1 MKTMVSLMV
10 CALLFASAESNAQS
24 TEREKPK
31 GTEVIDKVLP
41 PPVVKEYQPK
51 VTAKGD
57 AVIKDGKEIAPEVTV
72 KKEGDTTI
80 EEYRQGGKLY
90 KQRITPGS
98 GAAYILIDEK
108 GEGKFTRVDG
118 PDVKLNVPMWVLF
131 TW

>member
-1 MKTMVSLMV
+1 MRTILLGVMVTLA
-10 CALLFASAESNAQS
+10 CTHALAQS
-24 TEREKPK
+24 TERPKPK
-31 GTEVIDKVLP
+31 GTEVVDKVLP
-41 PPVVKEYQPK
+41 PPVVKDYQPK

-57 AVIKDGKEIAPEVTV
+57 TVVKDGKEIAPQVTIR
-72 KKEGDTTI
+72 KEGDTTI

-90 KQRITPGS
+90 KQRVTPLG
-98 GAAYILIDEK
+98 GASYILIDEK

>member
-1 MKTMVSLMV
+1 MKTILLGVIA
-10 CALLFASAESNAQS
+10 ALACTNALAQS
-24 TEREKPK
+24 TERAKPK
-31 GTEVIDKVLP
+31 GTEVVDKVLP

-57 AVIKDGKEIAPEVTV
+57 TVVKDGKEIAPEVTIR
-72 KKEGDTTI
+72 KEGDTTI
-80 EEYRQGGKLY
+80 EEFRQGGKLY

-118 PDVKLNVPMWVLF
+118 PDLKLNVPMWVLF